1 MINLLKEINRV
12 ISITGVKISFLSPY
26 RRTKKKK
33 KVKVGIIDWQGGPPS
48 SDPALK
54 LFPTTV
60 SVPLSDQTCL
70 IVLRKTL
77 LPLSLCYNTS

>member
-1 MINLLKEINRV
+1 MINLSKEINRV

-26 RRTKKKK
+26 RRKKKK

-60 SVPLSDQTCL
+60 SVPFSDQTCL
-70 IVLRKTL
+70 TVLRKTL